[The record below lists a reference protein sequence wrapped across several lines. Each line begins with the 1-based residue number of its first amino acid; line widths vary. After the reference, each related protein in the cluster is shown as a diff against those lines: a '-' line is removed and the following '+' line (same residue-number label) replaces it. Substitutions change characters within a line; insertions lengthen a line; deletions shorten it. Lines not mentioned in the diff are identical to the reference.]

1 MPVPIKPWT
10 ETLMTNNYRDACLV
24 LDQSI
29 VFPLNTTQ
37 SEDCLYL
44 NVFTPGFI
52 FFIKLEKNSN
62 ENKFFFV
69 VLKKCKGNCLLP
81 VMFFIHGGVFT
92 EGDGQNGFY
101 GPDQIIENDVIL
113 VTVDYRLGPFGF
125 MNFELPGYTGNMGLK
140 DQQLALKWTKEN
152 IQYFGGDPN
161 SITVVGQSAGKKN

>member
-1 MPVPIKPWT
+1 
-10 ETLMTNNYRDACLV
+10 
-24 LDQSI
+24 
-29 VFPLNTTQ
+29 
-37 SEDCLYL
+37 
-44 NVFTPGFI
+44 
-52 FFIKLEKNSN
+52 
-62 ENKFFFV
+62 
-69 VLKKCKGNCLLP
+69 
-81 VMFFIHGGVFT
+81 MFFIHGGVFT

-161 SITVVGQSAGKKN
+161 SITVVGQSAGKKKLNVYLISFPMQFKLS